1 MQQPMLTPTLV
12 LATIVYLVVLVPA
25 LLIAPF
31 AGFLLEEH
39 TTDLLAYLLAVT
51 WFSFP
56 GTIVVALLGAWLAH
70 MRSMHR
76 TMSVLLLLPIL
87 QAGCIV
93 ALGLLHFAR

>member
-1 MQQPMLTPTLV
+1 MVKPTLV
-12 LATIVYLVVLVPA
+12 LATIIYLLILVPS

-31 AGFLLEEH
+31 AAFLLEENS
-39 TTDLLAYLLAVT
+39 TDILAYLLALC

-56 GTIVVALLGAWLAH
+56 GTIVVSLLGAWLAH
-70 MRSMHR
+70 MKTMPR
-76 TMSVLLLLPIL
+76 TMAALLLLPVL